1 MPMPRIGEWVWI
13 DMVAHI
19 RAIYLPLSFYA
30 SENNQNLCCF
40 VQINF
45 AQNRVVAIWRGGN
58 SMVTHP
64 MNITTGIGIWQGHT
78 LGLNVH
84 ELLKLLSLPRQLR
97 KETPYS
103 ARLIKIVPNGAVRT
117 VNTVVTT
124 YRKEYDVEWL
134 TVAKANFG
142 LDLQWKPA
150 ERSSWLND
158 FFRDVLTNLIS
169 MIPVAGPFL
178 AILFPVAW
186 TLVVDPDSAWDVLR
200 DLVPAVNLT
209 DQMDGIIL
217 LSLNNQKSVAMIRN
231 KANNV
236 PGPTEKQEAF
246 TEKVAGETIA
256 GLAFCIAED
265 ILANSGKERIIK
277 HRIEDAPPDEGGNP
291 EGEVELVTPPTDLPD
306 QKEGDEGRMG
316 GVE

>member
-1 MPMPRIGEWVWI
+1 
-13 DMVAHI
+13 
-19 RAIYLPLSFYA
+19 
-30 SENNQNLCCF
+30 
-40 VQINF
+40 
-45 AQNRVVAIWRGGN
+45 
-58 SMVTHP
+58 MVTHP

-209 DQMDGIIL
+209 DQMVRAL
-217 LSLNNQKSVAMIRN
+217 LTSLEETKEYLPEGWDHITLPQQPKSVAMIRN

-306 QKEGDEGRMG
+306 QKEGDEGRWEG
-316 GVE
+316 WSD